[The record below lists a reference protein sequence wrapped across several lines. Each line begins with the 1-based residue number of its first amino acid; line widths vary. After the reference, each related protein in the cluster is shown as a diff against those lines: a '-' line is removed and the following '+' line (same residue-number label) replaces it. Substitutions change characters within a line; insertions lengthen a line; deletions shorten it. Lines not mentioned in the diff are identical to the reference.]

1 MQIFPK
7 VKYQVQY
14 YFINIKD
21 LTLTKKFIKTILF
34 LIVFPIAVISQNTPE
49 HDLIISV
56 DRIWDR
62 AQHNAFTSLISFND
76 KLYCA
81 FREGAGH
88 VSDIN
93 GTIRVIASNDD
104 GQNWYSVAHL
114 FERGIDLRD
123 PQLSITPDNRIMLN
137 IGGSIYTAGKLENME
152 PKVSFSDSE
161 GKNFSIPQNISIDES
176 IKTNRDW
183 LWKATWNNDICFATA
198 YQPEKEKS
206 VQLLKSNDGVNYQYV
221 TTFDVTGGNET
232 SLNFMDDN
240 SMVAIVRR
248 KNDKNGFIG
257 ISSPPYKNWNWNEL
271 EAPLGGPNMI
281 ILNDD
286 LIICATRD
294 YLPNKE
300 RKTILAK
307 VDIDGS
313 FTKLITLPS
322 NGDCSYPGLVKKDDI
337 LYVSY
342 YSSHEKKTAIYLAR
356 IFDFKYGYES
366 FDEVPIPRV
375 SKDIDENVELVCQ
388 DSEALIIYT
397 IDGSIPTV
405 LNGFRYTNP
414 IKISKSTWI
423 RAIAI
428 RDKHPVSKVLTENV
442 GKYIFIESLDVKQPL
457 NKGLSYKYY
466 KGEVNFTSEIES
478 LTLVKTGIVNDFEIV
493 NGNNHAF
500 IFNGYIEISE
510 DGTYTFYL
518 TSNDGSALSLN
529 SNLLINNDGAHGSS
543 EESVTISLKKGY
555 HKILLKYFQLGGD
568 QELKLEWSNKIFGR
582 SEIQEKLLF
591 H

>member
-1 MQIFPK
+1 MTI
-7 VKYQVQY
+7 
-14 YFINIKD
+14 
-21 LTLTKKFIKTILF
+21 KFIKKFFF
-34 LIVFPIAVISQNTPE
+34 LIFFPISVFSQNTPE

-62 AQHNAFTSLISFND
+62 AEHNAFTSLVDYNN

-93 GTIRVIASNDD
+93 GTIRVIASDDD

-114 FERGIDLRD
+114 FEQGVDLRD

-137 IGGSIYTAGKLENME
+137 IGGSIYKAGKLEGMK
-152 PKVSFSDSE
+152 PKVSFSDNK
-161 GKNFSIPQNISIDES
+161 GKKFSIPQNISIDES
-176 IKTNRDW
+176 IRTDKDW
-183 LWKATWNNDICFATA
+183 LWKATWNDDICFATA
-198 YQPEKEKS
+198 YQPDKEKS
-206 VQLLKSNDGVNYQYV
+206 VQLLRSNDGINYHYV
-221 TTFDVTGGNET
+221 TTFEVIGGNET
-232 SLNFMDDN
+232 TLSFMNDN

-248 KNDKNGFIG
+248 KNDQNGSIG
-257 ISSPPYKNWNWNEL
+257 ISSPPYSDWNWNEL

-307 VDIDGS
+307 LDIDGS
-313 FTKLITLPS
+313 FIKLLTLPS

-342 YSSHEKKTAIYLAR
+342 YSSHEEKTAIYLAR
-356 IFDFKYGYES
+356 IFDFKYGYKS
-366 FDEVPIPRV
+366 FDEVPIPHI
-375 SKDIDENVELVCQ
+375 SKDNDEYVELVCQ
-388 DSEALIIYT
+388 DSEALILYT
-397 IDGSIPTV
+397 LDGTIPTV
-405 LNGFRYTNP
+405 LNGFTYTNP
-414 IKISKSTWI
+414 IKFSKSTWI

-457 NKGLSYKYY
+457 NQGLSYKYY
-466 KGEVNFTSEIES
+466 KGKVNFTSEIES
-478 LTLVKTGIVNDFEIV
+478 LTLFKTGIANDFEIV
-493 NGNNHAF
+493 KGNNHAYVF
-500 IFNGYIEISE
+500 GGYIEIPE
-510 DGTYTFYL
+510 DGAYTFYL
-518 TSNDGSALSLN
+518 TSNDGSTLFLN

-543 EESVTISLKKGY
+543 EEFVTISLKKGY
-555 HKILLKYFQLGGD
+555 HEILLKYFQLGGN
-568 QELKLEWSNKIFGR
+568 QELKLEWSSKIFGR